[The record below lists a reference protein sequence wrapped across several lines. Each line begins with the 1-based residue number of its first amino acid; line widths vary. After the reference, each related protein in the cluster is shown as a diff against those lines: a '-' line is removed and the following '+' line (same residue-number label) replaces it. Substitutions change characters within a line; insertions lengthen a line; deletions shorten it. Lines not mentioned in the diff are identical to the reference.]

1 MTNKQFDKL
10 IDQIVKTAITAELQ
24 GITEQEVISRYNE
37 VLESYG
43 IEKADSALQH
53 TLKQFKERAKE
64 KEKIF
69 WQQVK
74 GGVFEKM
81 KFCPCAI
88 RDLKSM
94 IKSGEIDITGFT
106 KEQEIKQRLEIAI

>member
-1 MTNKQFDKL
+1 MTDKQYNK
-10 IDQIVKTAITAELQ
+10 IVDQIVKNAILAELP
-24 GITEQEVISRYNE
+24 GITKEEVNNRYNN
-37 VLESYG
+37 VLELHG

-74 GGVFEKM
+74 GEVFEKM

-106 KEQEIKQRLEIAI
+106 QEQEIKQRLEIA